1 MYDQEDNYS
10 IGNFNN
16 NATDIEFVNNL
27 NNFIDSELVLLKKKT
42 TKTYLDG
49 GGNEREGI
57 SITKERYQI
66 FKQAFSQLIDY
77 VHVYKNIL
85 SSIKSEYESC
95 IDLLE
100 AKKLDRQFARS
111 EIIKIKKKNM
121 TIINLEQKKSL
132 LEAKYTSK
140 LNLEN

>member
-1 MYDQEDNYS
+1 
-10 IGNFNN
+10 
-16 NATDIEFVNNL
+16 
-27 NNFIDSELVLLKKKT
+27 VLLKKKT

-57 SITKERYQI
+57 SITKERYLI

-100 AKKLDRQFARS
+100 AKKLDRKFARS

-121 TIINLEQKKSL
+121 TIINLEQKKSM
-132 LEAKYTSK
+132 LEAK
-140 LNLEN
+140 

>member
-16 NATDIEFVNNL
+16 NAADIEFVNNL
-27 NNFIDSELVLLKKKT
+27 NNFIDNELVLLKKKT

-57 SITKERYQI
+57 SITKERYLI

-100 AKKLDRQFARS
+100 AKKLDRRFARS

-132 LEAKYTSK
+132 LEAK
-140 LNLEN
+140 

>member
-16 NATDIEFVNNL
+16 NAADIEFVNNL

-57 SITKERYQI
+57 SITKERYLI

-100 AKKLDRQFARS
+100 AKKLDRKFARS

-121 TIINLEQKKSL
+121 TIINIEQKKSL
-132 LEAKYTSK
+132 LEAK
-140 LNLEN
+140 

>member
-16 NATDIEFVNNL
+16 NAADIEFVNNL
-27 NNFIDSELVLLKKKT
+27 NNFIDNELVLLKKKT

-57 SITKERYQI
+57 SITKERYLI

-132 LEAKYTSK
+132 LEAK
-140 LNLEN
+140 

>member
-16 NATDIEFVNNL
+16 NAADIEFVNNL

-57 SITKERYQI
+57 SITKERYLI

-100 AKKLDRQFARS
+100 AKKLDRKFARS

-132 LEAKYTSK
+132 LEAK
-140 LNLEN
+140 

>member
-16 NATDIEFVNNL
+16 NAADIEFVNNL

-57 SITKERYQI
+57 SITKERYLI

-100 AKKLDRQFARS
+100 AKKLDRKFARS

-121 TIINLEQKKSL
+121 TIINLEQKKSM
-132 LEAKYTSK
+132 LEAK
-140 LNLEN
+140 